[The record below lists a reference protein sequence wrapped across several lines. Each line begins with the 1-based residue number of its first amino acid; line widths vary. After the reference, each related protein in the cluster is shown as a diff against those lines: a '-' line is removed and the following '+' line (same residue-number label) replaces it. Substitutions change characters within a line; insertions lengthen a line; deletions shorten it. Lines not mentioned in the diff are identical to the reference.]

1 MKVGD
6 KIQAKLIPKEEATVI
21 SANIETVW
29 DDIKKRK
36 VVKTKYVARYDD
48 GTLINFYGFNIGKT
62 IFKSDDGTQL
72 SIFDY
77 IK

>member
-6 KIQAKLIPKEEATVI
+6 KIQAKLIPNEEATVI
-21 SANIETVW
+21 SSNIETVW

>member
-6 KIQAKLIPKEEATVI
+6 KIQHKQFPEEDATVI
-21 SANIETVW
+21 SASIETTW
-29 DDIKKRK
+29 DDMKKRK
-36 VVKTKYVARYDD
+36 VTKTKYIARYPD
-48 GTLINFYGFNIGKT
+48 GRLINFYGFNIGKT